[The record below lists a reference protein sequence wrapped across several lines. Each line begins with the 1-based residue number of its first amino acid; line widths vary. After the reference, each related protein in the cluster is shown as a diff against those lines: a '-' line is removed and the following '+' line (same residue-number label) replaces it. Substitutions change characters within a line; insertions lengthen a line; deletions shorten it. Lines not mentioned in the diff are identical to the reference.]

1 MPHSLLSKDYDAFLG
16 QGGTFGDSGAYVRTL
31 FLLVGVAFIRD
42 LFLSLT

>member
-16 QGGTFGDSGAYVRTL
+16 PGGTFGDIGIYFRTL